1 MKIAVA
7 NDHGAVELK
16 HEIVKYLEAQGHE
29 VINFGVDVAES
40 VDYPIQGLKVAR
52 AVVDGVAERGI
63 ALCGTGIGISLTANK
78 VPGIRAAV
86 CSEPYSASMAKKHNN
101 ANIIAIGARVVGRD
115 LAKMILDAFFDNEF
129 EGGRHARRV
138 AQMMQVETDY
148 GKAKPEE

>member
-29 VINFGVDVAES
+29 VINYGVDVAES

-63 ALCGTGIGISLTANK
+63 ALCGTGIGISIACNK
-78 VPGIRAAV
+78 VKGIRAVV
-86 CSEPYSASMAKKHNN
+86 CSEPFSAKLSRQHYNS
-101 ANIIAIGARVVGRD
+101 NILCMGGRVVVPE
-115 LAKMILDAFFDNEF
+115 LAKMIVQEWLDAEF
-129 EGGRHARRV
+129 EGGRHRRRV
-138 AQMMQVETDY
+138 GEIREIEET
-148 GKAKPEE
+148 GTIKEA

>member
-63 ALCGTGIGISLTANK
+63 ALCGTGIGISIACNK
-78 VPGIRAAV
+78 VKGIRAVV
-86 CSEPYSASMAKKHNN
+86 CSEPFSAKLSRQHNN
-101 ANIIAIGARVVGRD
+101 SNILCMGGRVVGPE
-115 LAKMILDAFFDNEF
+115 LAKMIVQEWLDAEF
-129 EGGRHARRV
+129 EGGRHQRRV
-138 AQMMQVETDY
+138 GEIREIEET
-148 GKAKPEE
+148 GTIKEA